1 MITGGGAG
9 KVGRM
14 PRLQAKSFANPD
26 SVRPMPLGTGQ
37 MVNLGETVVG
47 RSTFEPGWRWST
59 HLRPI
64 MGTPSCPL
72 HHLGYSVSGLLRVQ
86 TDDGQTLDIGPD
98 TVYEIPAGHDAWVVG
113 GEAWTTIEWT
123 SARAVGLGPE
133 GPDTQVIATLVMTDI
148 VDSTA
153 AAERLGEAGWRDQL
167 SRHNTRVR
175 ELLNTF
181 RGREV
186 KTTGD
191 GFLVVLDS
199 ASRACRAAA
208 AISRAASDMG
218 LPIRSGVNTGEIEFI
233 GDDVRGLAVH
243 AAARIMSLAQ
253 PGEVLVSATTRE
265 LLTDS
270 GLVLQDAGV
279 HQLKGLTGARQVYR
293 LIG

>member
-1 MITGGGAG
+1 
-9 KVGRM
+9 M
-14 PRLQAKSFANPD
+14 PRLQAKSFTSPD
-26 SVRPMPLGTGQ
+26 TVRPMPHGRGE

-64 MGTPSCPL
+64 LGTPSCPL

-86 TDDGQTLDIGPD
+86 MDDGQVLDIGPES
-98 TVYEIPAGHDAWVVG
+98 VYEIPAGHDAWVVG
-113 GEAWTTIEWT
+113 DEPWITVEWT
-123 SARAVGLGPE
+123 SARDVGVSPE
-133 GPDTQVIATLVMTDI
+133 ATGEQVIATLLFTDI

-153 AAERLGEAGWRDQL
+153 TLERIGEAAWREL
-167 SRHNTRVR
+167 LHRHNARVR

-191 GFLVVLDS
+191 GFLVVFDS

-208 AISRAASDMG
+208 AISRASNEMG
-218 LPIRSGVNTGEIEFI
+218 LPIRIGVNTGEIEFV

-243 AAARIMSLAQ
+243 TAARIMSLAG
-253 PGEVLVSATTRE
+253 PGEILVSATTRE

-270 GLVLQDAGV
+270 GLVLEDAGL
-279 HQLKGLTGARQVYR
+279 HELKGLTGARQVYR
-293 LIG
+293 LAD